1 MTKIVRW
8 SPFHNTLFDDVD
20 RFFAPTTPQTHVARS
35 WGVAIDVAENDDAY
49 VLKASVPGINPD
61 DLEITLENK
70 VLTLKGEAQKD
81 EEFENNQYHVRER
94 RFGSFSRSVRFPV
107 DVNSE
112 EVTAAYENG
121 ILTLTV
127 PKAEAVKPKRIEV
140 KVS

>member
-20 RFFAPTTPQTHVARS
+20 RFFAPTTQTRDARP
-35 WGVAIDVAENDDAY
+35 WGVAIDVAENDNAY
-49 VLKASVPGINPD
+49 VLKATVPGVNAD
-61 DLEITLENK
+61 ELEITLENK
-70 VLTLKGEAQKD
+70 VLTLKGEIKED
-81 EEFENNQYHVRER
+81 EEFESSQYHVRER
-94 RFGSFSRSVRFPV
+94 RHGSFSRSVRFPV

-121 ILTLTV
+121 ILMLTV

>member
-8 SPFHNTLFDDVD
+8 NPFNDTLFDEVD
-20 RFFAPTTPQTHVARS
+20 RFFAPGTQTHTERS
-35 WGVAIDVAENDDAY
+35 WGVAIDVAENDNAY
-49 VLKASVPGINPD
+49 VLKAAVPGVNAD

-70 VLTLKGEAQKD
+70 VLTLKGEAKKD
-81 EEFENNQYHVRER
+81 EEFENNQYHIRER
-94 RFGSFSRSVRFPV
+94 RFGSFSRSIRFPV

-112 EVTAAYENG
+112 EVTTAYENG

-140 KVS
+140 KVN